1 MIGWYKLFGTSSLV
15 AVPPGGGK
23 GDPALPVLPPAP
35 APTNPT
41 PPPPPEPDKTKH
53 WPHSSSSFFRLTHTK
68 TIIFHISIAFL
79 VHHSRLRIPRAGT
92 NGSKKDFGRQQP
104 RQRWQPAGKV
114 HLYQTL
120 YFYWSIHITT
130 LTLTFTVNAT
140 HCSKLNKCHK
150 LWPRPLSLSQWSA
163 VLFQA

>member
-23 GDPALPVLPPAP
+23 GDPALPVLPPV
-35 APTNPT
+35 TNPT
-41 PPPPPEPDKTKH
+41 PPPPQDSQDKH
-53 WPHSSSSFFRLTHTK
+53 WPHSPFRLTHH
-68 TIIFHISIAFL
+68 FHISIAFL
-79 VHHSRLRIPRAGT
+79 VHHSTLRIPRAGT
-92 NGSKKDFGRQQP
+92 NGSKKDFGQLQP
-104 RQRWQPAGKV
+104 CQRWQPAGKV

-150 LWPRPLSLSQWSA
+150 LWSPSPWLSQFVQIRLGKS
-163 VLFQA
+163 